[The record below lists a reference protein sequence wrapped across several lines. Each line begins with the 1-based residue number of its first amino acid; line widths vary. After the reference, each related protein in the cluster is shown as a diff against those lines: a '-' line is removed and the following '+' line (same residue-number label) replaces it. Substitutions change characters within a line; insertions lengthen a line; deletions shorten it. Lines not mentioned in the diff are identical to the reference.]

1 MGNLQTGLSFIMPVL
16 TLVIGFLLNKQI
28 PDVWRSANEETN
40 VYTRRLTKGLV
51 IGIFGGIVLLLL
63 LFAFV
68 GGLIFVSPDL
78 PAAQPL
84 IVSINFNSSSGV
96 ANISNIDCTP
106 AFSCE
111 KFCPSQNFPQPTVI
125 IKESKL
131 CNQTPIYRPIV
142 LTLPINCDFSKMNK
156 PRIS

>member
-16 TLVIGFLLNKQI
+16 TLVIGYLLNKQI
-28 PDVWRSANEETN
+28 PEVWKSANEETN
-40 VYTRRLTKGLV
+40 IYARRLTKFLI

-68 GGLIFVSPDL
+68 GGILFISPDL

-84 IVSINFNSSSGV
+84 TVSINFNSTSGV

-111 KFCPSQNFPQPTVI
+111 KFCPCQNVSQPTVI
-125 IKESKL
+125 IKESQS
-131 CNQTPIYRPIV
+131 CNETPIYQPIV
-142 LTLPINCDFSKMNK
+142 LTLPTNCGFSKMNK
-156 PRIS
+156 TWIP